1 MTNRLTKK
9 DRYGH
14 FYTNKANC
22 RKVYSENGENF
33 EGVFFKNQ
41 TLAIDGTAIEKLG
54 KLEDLMEKYNVN
66 EEDIERALIVK
77 KITQNGSVYYED
89 EDGEGTYYLGPELY
103 FDFETNEIVLSL
115 EFDDEYCSKW
125 EEIARLPILDY
136 KKKYWLKEDKSE

>member
-1 MTNRLTKK
+1 MERLTYKLNAEEQK
-9 DRYGH
+9 EHRSRYIQFEYLPIPDYDIKRGNYDRISTDMIY
-14 FYTNKANC
+14 N
-22 RKVYSENGENF
+22 
-33 EGVFFKNQ
+33 
-41 TLAIDGTAIEKLG
+41 KLG

-77 KITQNGSVYYED
+77 KIIQNGSIYYED

>member
-22 RKVYSENGENF
+22 RNVYSKDGENL
-33 EGVFFKNQ
+33 EGVFFENQ
-41 TLAIDGTAIEKLG
+41 TLAIDVTAIEKLG
-54 KLEDLMEKYNVN
+54 KIEDLMEKYNVN

-77 KITQNGSVYYED
+77 KIIENGFVYYED
-89 EDGEGTYYLGPELY
+89 DIGEGTYYFGGELE
-103 FDFETNEIVLSL
+103 FDWETNEIVLSG
-115 EFDDEYCSKW
+115 EYENEDFIKW
-125 EEIARLPILDY
+125 EERARLPILDY